1 MRNDFWMILWFLECL
16 IYRITDHTKGFV
28 RQRGISNERGIL
40 LCMRGGRKQH
50 HVINVIK
57 KSDDKIATFIDLQSI
72 EGKINLR
79 KGEEFIGFKY
89 MKTN

>member
-1 MRNDFWMILWFLECL
+1 
-16 IYRITDHTKGFV
+16 
-28 RQRGISNERGIL
+28 
-40 LCMRGGRKQH
+40 MRGGRKQH

>member
-1 MRNDFWMILWFLECL
+1 MIDLGLWFQNKYGIKRGLEHIDNVGIL
-16 IYRITDHTKGFV
+16 HTKM
-28 RQRGISNERGIL
+28 ISNERGIL

-57 KSDDKIATFIDLQSI
+57 KSDDKIAFIDLQSI